1 MVSANASEQKGHA
14 ATAMAE
20 LKAFLALSVYL
31 YICLGSVMLYKDAV
45 LSGAGITVTASG
57 IAVVKAMIL
66 AKFMLLG
73 RMLHIGTRYR
83 DKPLIWPTLYH
94 ALMFL
99 LVLLVLTTIEELVVG
114 MIHSRPVGES
124 LTHIVGPTVLQGG
137 AACLIMF
144 LILLP
149 YSAFTCLGDALGEEH
164 VARLFFLERAAGGRL
179 RDRLASPALP
189 EQGAG

>member
-1 MVSANASEQKGHA
+1 
-14 ATAMAE
+14 MAE
-20 LKAFLALSVYL
+20 LKAFLALSLYL

-57 IAVVKAMIL
+57 VAAVKAMIL

-73 RMLHIGTRYR
+73 RMLHVGKGFR

-94 ALMFL
+94 AFMFL
-99 LVLLVLTTIEELVVG
+99 LVLLMLTTIEELVVG
-114 MIHSRPVGES
+114 MIHSRPVGTS
-124 LTHIVGPTVLQGG
+124 LLHVVGPTLLQGG

-164 VARLFFLERAAGGRL
+164 ITRLFFLERAAGGRL
-179 RDRLASPALP
+179 RDRLAGPVQP
-189 EQGAG
+189 EQSAG